1 MAWYETKKGGT
12 ARITEKT
19 ATGEIATF
27 TTVIGGLPLKS
38 CAVSIQ
44 GYQEGTGDP
53 TPVNKRPIIT
63 FTGASVVRTGKNLWD
78 EEWELGDISADTGL
92 PTTSNNLI
100 RTKNFIPIKPDTQYY
115 AYVTGTG
122 SNTFRT
128 RFYDANYNYIGST
141 QKNGNP
147 VGYNSVF
154 TSPINAYYMKF
165 TPQIS
170 YGTTYGND
178 ISINYP
184 STDTDYHAFVGSDTY
199 SIAWKTEAGEVYSG
213 TINFATGELTAT
225 WVDFYFDGSVSVAN
239 VGYSSSV
246 QKYYATVVNPLTYT
260 GINSVASNAHIISD
274 KFLGK
279 TGVEEGHCY
288 LSASGTIIVAILP
301 DQTITTKEQATTWFQ
316 NNPTHFVYELET
328 PLTVQLTPTEIKTVL
343 GENYVWGDCGGNTSI
358 VCYDGN
364 VEHLDDLRDTYDS
377 VNRPD
382 VPTLIA
388 GSTAFD
394 YSALM
399 SKSATIP
406 QNMFNGCT
414 VVQDVES
421 PYVTTVG
428 ANAFAG
434 ATNLKYISLP
444 NCTQV
449 GAAAF
454 SCQRTG
460 TSSAGAWKNVKID
473 LPKCTQMGTR
483 AFYKFGASDAT
494 AELEFPELTQIGSDC
509 FSADGSTTAFT
520 IKSIK
525 LPKLVE
531 AGSTAFQRMTAETID
546 IGSSCTQLNTTP
558 LAYANVTN
566 FICRATT
573 PPALGSSAGLGGT
586 NMTLGAIYVPDA
598 ALSDYTDNTNYPRWA
613 KHAALMHPL
622 SDIEPTT

>member
-38 CAVSIQ
+38 CVVGIQ

-63 FTGASVVRTGKNLWD
+63 FTGASAVRTGKNLCKEVIND
-78 EEWELGDISADTGL
+78 GKVPSITDGTLVTAAGCRTDFIRISPSTTYTVSKATSGAIYVFYYDIDKNYISYQSA
-92 PTTSNNLI
+92 
-100 RTKNFIPIKPDTQYY
+100 
-115 AYVTGTG
+115 TGT
-122 SNTFRT
+122 SYT
-128 RFYDANYNYIGST
+128 RE
-141 QKNGNP
+141 
-147 VGYNSVF
+147 
-154 TSPINAYYMKF
+154 SPANAYYIMLRLGGVLADNTNCQLEF
-165 TPQIS
+165 
-170 YGTTYGND
+170 G
-178 ISINYP
+178 
-184 STDTDYHAFVGSDTY
+184 STATDYTPFTGNDTY

-213 TINFATGELTAT
+213 TINFATGELTSTHGIAE
-225 WVDFYFDGSVSVAN
+225 FDGTESYTNTYYPVMVCTKTFPAGTGTGASFISNRIKTDASLCNFANSNKNTFEFRNTNDYYGVS
-239 VGYSSSV
+239 
-246 QKYYATVVNPLTYT
+246 
-260 GINSVASNAHIISD
+260 
-274 KFLGK
+274 
-279 TGVEEGHCY
+279 
-288 LSASGTIIVAILP
+288 SASELKAKIAQWYSDGSPLQIV
-301 DQTITTKEQATTWFQ
+301 
-316 NNPTHFVYELET
+316 Y
-328 PLTVQLTPTEIKTVL
+328 PLAQPVTVQLTPTEIKTVL

-382 VPTLIA
+382 APTLIA
-388 GSTAFD
+388 GNTEFN

-399 SKSATIP
+399 STSETIP

-414 VVQDVES
+414 VIQNVES
-421 PYVTTVG
+421 PYVKTVG

-434 ATNLKYISLP
+434 ATKLKYISLP

-454 SCQRTG
+454 SCQR
-460 TSSAGAWKNVKID
+460 SVSADKAYVKID
-473 LPKCTQMGTR
+473 LPKCTTMGTR

-509 FSADGSTTAFT
+509 FSADGSSTAFT

-525 LPKLVE
+525 LPKLAE

-546 IGSSCTQLNTTP
+546 IGDTCTQLNTTP

-573 PPALGSSAGLGGT
+573 PPALGSSAGLGGS
-586 NMTLGAIYVPDA
+586 NMTLTNIYVPDA